1 MSWFYWGTSII
12 SSTGFEDDEDAT
24 CARVQLNNNNTLELL
39 IGHPIVKI
47 PPNQI
52 NVVEVVG
59 GGGNVCRRR
68 HLTLSSSDDTRT
80 RNQYGGTEFQF
91 RVQSFRAWY
100 DTGSGLHCGVG
111 CKVSHLLEF

>member
-39 IGHPIVKI
+39 IAHPIVKI

-52 NVVEVVG
+52 NVCCRG
-59 GGGNVCRRR
+59 GGWGWQC
-68 HLTLSSSDDTRT
+68 
-80 RNQYGGTEFQF
+80 
-91 RVQSFRAWY
+91 VQKEAF
-100 DTGSGLHCGVG
+100 DFV
-111 CKVSHLLEF
+111 